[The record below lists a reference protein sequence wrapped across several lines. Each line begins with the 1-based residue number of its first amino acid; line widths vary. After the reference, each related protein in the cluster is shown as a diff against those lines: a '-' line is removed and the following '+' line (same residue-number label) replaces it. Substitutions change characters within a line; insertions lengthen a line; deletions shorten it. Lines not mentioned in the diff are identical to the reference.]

1 MKSPP
6 AGADPTATLA
16 RRAATLYNAARIP
29 TKSVQQPFL
38 TTTRTGFPMRTA
50 LLLTAGLALT
60 LGACAAPKTYPT
72 IGTIERLDPRFDDLV
87 GQDAAIEQLAEGFEW
102 SEGPVYIR
110 KTKSVLFSD
119 IPNNA
124 VMQWNEK
131 DGLTTYLKP
140 AGYTG
145 NDPRGGESG
154 SNGLLLD
161 PEGNLILC
169 QHGDRRIARLKADRT
184 FETVADKYDGKRF
197 NSPNDAAYKSNGDL
211 YFTDPPYGLEKQT
224 EDPARELDFQGVYR
238 LSKDGELTL
247 LTKELTRPNGIA
259 FSPDEKTL

>member
-1 MKSPP
+1 
-6 AGADPTATLA
+6 
-16 RRAATLYNAARIP
+16 
-29 TKSVQQPFL
+29 
-38 TTTRTGFPMRTA
+38 MRTA
-50 LLLTAGLALT
+50 PLLTAGLAITLT
-60 LGACAAPKTYPT
+60 ACTAPKTYPT
-72 IGTIERLDPRFDDLV
+72 LGTIERLDPRFDELV
-87 GQDAAIEQLAEGFEW
+87 PKDAAIEQLAEGFEW

-145 NDPRGGESG
+145 KDPRGGESG

-169 QHGDRRIARLKADRT
+169 QHGDRRIARLKPDRT
-184 FETVADKYDGKRF
+184 FETGQ
-197 NSPNDAAYKSNGDL
+197 
-211 YFTDPPYGLEKQT
+211 GL
-224 EDPARELDFQGVYR
+224 R
-238 LSKDGELTL
+238 
-247 LTKELTRPNGIA
+247 
-259 FSPDEKTL
+259 